1 MVANIHQFASIRLME
16 DEDLPDV
23 LRIERASY
31 LFPWSEG
38 IFRDCL
44 NAGYHCLV
52 AEVDMEVIGYAIL
65 LFGAGE
71 AHLLN
76 VCVAPDWRGKGH
88 ARLLLDDVCD
98 SVRRQGVCELFL
110 EVRPSNEVALHLYTS
125 LGFNQVGRRPDYY
138 NSADGREDALIL
150 ALTLAYDQ
158 QLL

>member
-1 MVANIHQFASIRLME
+1 MVASVHQFSAVRLME
-16 DEDLPDV
+16 DEDLEDV

-52 AEVDMEVIGYAIL
+52 VEVDLKIIGYAIL
-65 LFGAGE
+65 LFGADE

-76 VCVAPDWRGKGH
+76 LCVAPDWRGNGH
-88 ARLLLDDVCD
+88 ARLLLEDVCGTV
-98 SVRRQGVCELFL
+98 SRQGVSELFL
-110 EVRPSNEVALHLYTS
+110 EVRPSNDVALHLYTS

-150 ALTLAYDQ
+150 ALTLAQDQ